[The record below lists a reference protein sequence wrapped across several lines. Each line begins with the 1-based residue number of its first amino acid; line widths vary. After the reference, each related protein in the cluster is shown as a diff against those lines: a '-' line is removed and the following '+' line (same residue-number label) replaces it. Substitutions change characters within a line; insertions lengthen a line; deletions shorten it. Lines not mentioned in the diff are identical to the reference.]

1 MIEPEIKQHLTDH
14 AKITRFVAEI
24 SKLGLSEKDIYGYA
38 VRLFV
43 VDLDVLSDVIRSKHQ
58 GHTDQHAPESW
69 WQRLVV
75 SS

>member
-14 AKITRFVAEI
+14 AKITRFVAEM

-69 WQRLVV
+69 WQRLLV